1 MRQVGSVIAFILFAC
16 IIILLA
22 RFILDWVQ
30 MLARQWRPKGAVA
43 VLCEA
48 LYSLTDPPLRVVR
61 KFIPAVR
68 VGGASIDFSPMIL
81 LIGIYLLNALNSQI
95 FFRSG

>member
-1 MRQVGSVIAFILFAC
+1 MVAVGQVIAFILFAC
-16 IIILLA
+16 IIVLLA

-30 MLARQWRPKGAVA
+30 MFARQWRPKGFVA

-61 KFIPAVR
+61 GVIPPVR
-68 VGGASIDFSPMIL
+68 LGGAAIDFSPMIL
-81 LIGIYLLNALNSQI
+81 LIGIYLLNALNSSI
-95 FFRSG
+95 FF

>member
-1 MRQVGSVIAFILFAC
+1 MRLVGSVIDTLLLLC
-16 IIILLA
+16 IIVLLA

-43 VLCEA
+43 VLCEG

-61 KFIPAVR
+61 GVVPAIR
-68 VGGASIDFSPMIL
+68 LGGASIDLSPMIL
-81 LIGIYLLNALNSQI
+81 LIGIYLLRALNAQI
-95 FFRSG
+95 FF

>member
-1 MRQVGSVIAFILFAC
+1 VALVGEVIDFILFAC
-16 IIILLA
+16 IIVLLA

-30 MLARQWRPKGAVA
+30 MFAREWRPKGAVA

-61 KFIPAVR
+61 GFIPAVR
-68 VGGASIDFSPMIL
+68 LGGAAIDFSPMIL
-81 LIGIYLLNALNSQI
+81 LIGIYLLQALNGKI
-95 FFRSG
+95 FS